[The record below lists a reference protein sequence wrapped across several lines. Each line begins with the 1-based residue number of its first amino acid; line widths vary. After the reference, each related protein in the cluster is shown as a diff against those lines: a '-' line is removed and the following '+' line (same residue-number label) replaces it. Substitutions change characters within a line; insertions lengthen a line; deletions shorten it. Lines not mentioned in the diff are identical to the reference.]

1 MEKDVEFL
9 EEKVRG
15 VLEPLVASVLK
26 EDPEEPVEYMINWL
40 NAYMGISSDGN
51 AEKDELMSLRKEI
64 KKYKEKYKEKEIT
77 TNTNKEDTTHNSDTA
92 LPNNNNNNKNESN
105 K

>member
-26 EDPEEPVEYMINWL
+26 DDPEEPVKYMIDWL
-40 NAYMGISSDGN
+40 NAYMGISNDGN
-51 AEKDELMSLRKEI
+51 AEKDELMNLRKEI
-64 KKYKEKYKEKEIT
+64 KKYKEKYKEKEEEETNNKKDDT
-77 TNTNKEDTTHNSDTA
+77 TNNNNI
-92 LPNNNNNNKNESN
+92 NNNNNEINK
-105 K
+105 

>member
-40 NAYMGISSDGN
+40 NAYMGISNDGN
-51 AEKDELMSLRKEI
+51 AEKEELMNLRKEI
-64 KKYKEKYKEKEIT
+64 KKYKEKYKEKEMHTI
-77 TNTNKEDTTHNSDTA
+77 TNKEDTTHNSDNTTT
-92 LPNNNNNNKNESN
+92 NNNTTTK
-105 K
+105 

>member
-40 NAYMGISSDGN
+40 NAYMGISNDGN
-51 AEKDELMSLRKEI
+51 AEKEELMNLRKEI
-64 KKYKEKYKEKEIT
+64 KKYKEKYKEKEMHT
-77 TNTNKEDTTHNSDTA
+77 TTNKEDTTHNSDNTTT
-92 LPNNNNNNKNESN
+92 NNNTTTK
-105 K
+105 

>member
-40 NAYMGISSDGN
+40 NAYMGISNDGN
-51 AEKDELMSLRKEI
+51 AEKEELMNLRKEI
-64 KKYKEKYKEKEIT
+64 KKYKEKYKEKEMQAT
-77 TNTNKEDTTHNSDTA
+77 TNKEDTTHNSDNTTT
-92 LPNNNNNNKNESN
+92 NNNTTTK
-105 K
+105 